1 MRTDRTLIE
10 ILNIRRKRKM
20 TAANALK
27 YYEAKST
34 AKQRRSLGQRFMK
47 YMNDNALYF
56 ASVNAVT
63 GGSLYSFSKYIL
75 PALQEK

>member
-1 MRTDRTLIE
+1 
-10 ILNIRRKRKM
+10 M

-27 YYEAKST
+27 YYETRST
-34 AKQRRSLGQRFMK
+34 AKQNRSFGQRFMK

-56 ASVNAVT
+56 ASANAVIS
-63 GGSLYSFSKYIL
+63 GNIYSFSKYIL